1 MPSFLN
7 QNKNQNKT
15 SKKRDTA
22 PSKKAVDVAR
32 DLGMELG
39 KGWNPYS
46 REVRIHIYVK
56 DMKEMVKFY
65 NKFLEFPVVHY
76 WRNQGSEGTMLDIG
90 GNIIELYNKNGT
102 YHKYNKNFYGNVSM
116 SLRVPSVHKLYDK
129 FSKKNINIG
138 DLEDNSWGDAS
149 FELNDIEGNRIIFFS
164 PTIDKTKYYSL
175 NNTIK

>member
-1 MPSFLN
+1 MTSFLN
-7 QNKNQNKT
+7 QNKKKDVA
-15 SKKRDTA
+15 KKRNTS
-22 PSKKAVDVAR
+22 PSKKAISAAN
-32 DLGMELG
+32 DLGMDLG

-46 REVRIHIYVK
+46 REVRLHIYVK

-76 WRNQGSEGTMLDIG
+76 WRGQGNEGTMLDIG

-102 YHKYNKNFYGNVSM
+102 YHKYNKNFYGNVSL
-116 SLRVPSVHKLYDK
+116 SLRVNSVHNLYNK

-138 DLEDNSWGDAS
+138 ELEDNSWGDAS
-149 FELNDIEGNRIIFFS
+149 FEIIDIEGNRIIFFS

-175 NNTIK
+175 NNTIN